1 MKAATA
7 QPHQSQPPPP
17 TQNGQQRRI
26 LIVDD
31 HPIFRKGMV
40 MLIEHEPDIMICAE
54 AETAAQALTLVEQL
68 QLDLVIADISLRDTN
83 GIELVKTLKALQPPL
98 PVLVL
103 SMHDES
109 LYAERALRA
118 GARGYLMKQA
128 PPDQLVGA
136 IRQVLRGELY
146 LSSAANHLMLN
157 SFVSGRGGDSSKSAV
172 EKLSDRELEIFE
184 LLGKGRGTSMIAHD
198 LCLSIKTIEAHRS
211 HIKTKLGINTAP
223 ELVRAAVEWV
233 TRHSG
238 ND

>member
-1 MKAATA
+1 MNAI
-7 QPHQSQPPPP
+7 PHRKQRSHE
-17 TQNGQQRRI
+17 GCRRRI

-31 HPIFRKGMV
+31 HPIFRKGIA
-40 MLIEHEPDIMICAE
+40 MLLDHEPDIIICSE
-54 AETAAQALTLVEQL
+54 AETATEAMGLVEHHEF
-68 QLDLVIADISLRDTN
+68 DLVIADISLKDTN
-83 GIELVKTLKALQPPL
+83 GIELVKSLKALKPHL

-128 PPDQLVGA
+128 PPDQVVTA

-146 LSSAANHLMLN
+146 LSSAANLLMLS
-157 SFVSGRGGDSSKSAV
+157 SFVSGRGSNDSCKSTV

-184 LLGKGRGTSMIAHD
+184 QLGKGRGTSMIAHE
-198 LCLSIKTIEAHRS
+198 LHLSVKTIEAHRS
-211 HIKTKLGINTAP
+211 HIKTKLGVATAP

-233 TRHSG
+233 TRHTRDS
-238 ND
+238 D

>member
-1 MKAATA
+1 MKAASA
-7 QPHQSQPPPP
+7 RKQRKDASY
-17 TQNGQQRRI
+17 QRRI

-31 HPIFRKGMV
+31 HPIFRKGIV
-40 MLIEHEPDIMICAE
+40 MLMEHEPDILICGE
-54 AETAAQALTLVEQL
+54 AETAAEALGLVERL
-68 QLDLVIADISLRDTN
+68 ELDLVIADISLKDTN
-83 GIELVKTLKALQPPL
+83 GIELVKSLRALRPRL

-128 PPDQLVGA
+128 PPDQVVTA

-146 LSSAANHLMLN
+146 LSAAANLLMLN
-157 SFVSGRGGDSSKSAV
+157 TFVSGRESNGKSSV

-198 LCLSIKTIEAHRS
+198 LRLSIKTIEAHRS
-211 HIKTKLGINTAP
+211 NIKTKLGLSTAP

-233 TRHSG
+233 TQRQLDG
-238 ND
+238 R

>member
-1 MKAATA
+1 MNAIPARK
-7 QPHQSQPPPP
+7 
-17 TQNGQQRRI
+17 QRSHTGNRWRI

-31 HPIFRKGMV
+31 HPIFRKGIA
-40 MLIEHEPDIMICAE
+40 MLLDHEPDIIICSE
-54 AETAAQALTLVEQL
+54 AETATEAMGLVEHHEF
-68 QLDLVIADISLRDTN
+68 DLVIADISLKDTN
-83 GIELVKTLKALQPPL
+83 GIELVKSLKALRPQL

-128 PPDQLVGA
+128 PPDQVVTA

-146 LSSAANHLMLN
+146 LSSAANLLML
-157 SFVSGRGGDSSKSAV
+157 STFVSGRGGSGSSKSSV

-184 LLGKGRGTSMIAHD
+184 QLGKGRGTSMIAHD
-198 LCLSIKTIEAHRS
+198 LHLSVKTIEAHRS
-211 HIKTKLGINTAP
+211 HIKTKLGVATAP

-233 TRHSG
+233 TRHTRDS
-238 ND
+238 D

>member
-1 MKAATA
+1 MKST
-7 QPHQSQPPPP
+7 P
-17 TQNGQQRRI
+17 GQQRI

-31 HPIFRKGMV
+31 HPIFRKGIA
-40 MLIEHEPDIMICAE
+40 MLLEHEQDIVICGE
-54 AETAAQALTLVEQL
+54 AETAAQAMGLVERHEFE
-68 QLDLVIADISLRDTN
+68 LVIADISLKDIN
-83 GIELVKTLKALQPPL
+83 GIELVKSLKALRPHL

-128 PPDQLVGA
+128 PPDQVVTA

-146 LSSAANHLMLN
+146 LSTAANLLMLN
-157 SFVSGRGGDSSKSAV
+157 SFVTGRDNSGKSSV

-184 LLGKGRGTSMIAHD
+184 LLGQGRGTSMIAHD
-198 LCLSIKTIEAHRS
+198 LRLSVKTIEAHRS
-211 HIKTKLGINTAP
+211 HIKTKLGISTAP

-233 TRHSG
+233 TRRTSG
-238 ND
+238 ID

>member
-1 MKAATA
+1 MKATT
-7 QPHQSQPPPP
+7 SQ
-17 TQNGQQRRI
+17 QEKQQRI

-31 HPIFRKGMV
+31 HPIFRKGII
-40 MLIEHEPDIMICAE
+40 MLLEHEKDIVIYGE
-54 AETAAQALTLVEQL
+54 AETAAEALRLVERHDY
-68 QLDLVIADISLRDTN
+68 DLVISDISLEETN
-83 GIELVKTLKALQPPL
+83 GIELVKSLKSLKPHL

-128 PPDQLVGA
+128 PPDQVVAA

-146 LSSAANHLMLN
+146 LSAAANLLMLN
-157 SFVSGRGGDSSKSAV
+157 SFVSGRDHSTKSMV

-198 LCLSIKTIEAHRS
+198 LRLSVKTVEAHRS
-211 HIKTKLGINTAP
+211 HIKAKLGISTAP

-233 TRHSG
+233 TRQQAR
-238 ND
+238 

>member
-1 MKAATA
+1 MKTTPIKV
-7 QPHQSQPPPP
+7 QDGHD
-17 TQNGQQRRI
+17 GCQQRI

-31 HPIFRKGMV
+31 HPIFRKGIV
-40 MLIEHEPDIMICAE
+40 MLLEHEEDIMICGE
-54 AETAAQALTLVEQL
+54 AETAAQAMGLVEQHEFE
-68 QLDLVIADISLRDTN
+68 LVIADISLKDIN
-83 GIELVKTLKALQPPL
+83 GIELVKSLKALKPHL

-128 PPDQLVGA
+128 PPDQVVAA

-146 LSSAANHLMLN
+146 LSTAANLLMLN
-157 SFVSGRGGDSSKSAV
+157 SFVTGRDSSSKSSV

-184 LLGKGRGTSMIAHD
+184 LLGQGRGTSMIAHD
-198 LCLSIKTIEAHRS
+198 LRLSVKTIEAHRS
-211 HIKTKLGINTAP
+211 HIKTKLSIQTAP

-233 TRHSG
+233 THRNG
-238 ND
+238 RGD

>member
-1 MKAATA
+1 MKTA
-7 QPHQSQPPPP
+7 SARKQRAPA
-17 TQNGQQRRI
+17 NYQRRI

-31 HPIFRKGMV
+31 HPLFRKGIM
-40 MLIEHEPDIMICAE
+40 MLMEHEPDILICGE
-54 AETAAQALTLVEQL
+54 AETAVEALGLVEQL
-68 QLDLVIADISLRDTN
+68 ELDLVIADISLKDTN
-83 GIELVKTLKALQPPL
+83 GIELVKSLRALRPEL

-128 PPDQLVGA
+128 PPDQVVTA

-146 LSSAANHLMLN
+146 LSAAANLLMLN
-157 SFVSGRGGDSSKSAV
+157 TFVSGRDNTGKSSV

-198 LCLSIKTIEAHRS
+198 LHLSIKTIEAHRS
-211 HIKTKLGINTAP
+211 HIKTKLGLSTAP

-233 TRHSG
+233 TQRSTKG
-238 ND
+238 R

>member
-1 MKAATA
+1 MKATPAM
-7 QPHQSQPPPP
+7 
-17 TQNGQQRRI
+17 TQRSHADCQRRI

-31 HPIFRKGMV
+31 HPVFRKGIA
-40 MLIEHEPDIMICAE
+40 MLLDHEPDIIICSE
-54 AETAAQALTLVEQL
+54 AETATEAMGLVEHHEF
-68 QLDLVIADISLRDTN
+68 DLVIADISLKDTN
-83 GIELVKTLKALQPPL
+83 GIELVKSLKALRPHL

-128 PPDQLVGA
+128 PPDQVVTA

-146 LSSAANHLMLN
+146 LSSAANLLML
-157 SFVSGRGGDSSKSAV
+157 STFVSGRGSSGSSKSSV

-184 LLGKGRGTSMIAHD
+184 QLGKGRGTSMIAHD
-198 LCLSIKTIEAHRS
+198 LHLSVKTIEAHRS
-211 HIKTKLGINTAP
+211 HIKTKLGVATAP

-233 TRHSG
+233 TRHTRDS
-238 ND
+238 D